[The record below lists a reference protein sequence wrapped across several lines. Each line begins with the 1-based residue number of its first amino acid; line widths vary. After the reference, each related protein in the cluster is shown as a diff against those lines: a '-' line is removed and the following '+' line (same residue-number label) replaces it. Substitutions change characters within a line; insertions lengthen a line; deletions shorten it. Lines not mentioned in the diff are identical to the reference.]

1 MLVCLVTV
9 SVRVILSLILRG
21 WLAVRCTLSD
31 SVILSEAVRDGVFPG
46 TAESVRVK
54 LSPSDL
60 GKSTTRPSES
70 VSVILS
76 VAVLGRDLLEV
87 VVSDSVTESLTDLGC
102 PTVLLILSVRVT
114 ESASALG

>member
-1 MLVCLVTV
+1 
-9 SVRVILSLILRG
+9 
-21 WLAVRCTLSD
+21 
-31 SVILSEAVRDGVFPG
+31 
-46 TAESVRVK
+46 
-54 LSPSDL
+54 
-60 GKSTTRPSES
+60 